1 VIIIDYMLH
10 YSTAHS
16 YLLI

>member
-1 VIIIDYMLH
+1 MLH

-16 YLLI
+16 YLLV